1 MWSDVCAVELHI
13 RRPRCHV
20 TELLSESHIN
30 ITHTNYMV
38 LSGTSRHGK

>member
-13 RRPRCHV
+13 CRPRCHV

-30 ITHTNYMV
+30 ITYTDYIM
-38 LSGTSRHGK
+38 LSGTGRHSK